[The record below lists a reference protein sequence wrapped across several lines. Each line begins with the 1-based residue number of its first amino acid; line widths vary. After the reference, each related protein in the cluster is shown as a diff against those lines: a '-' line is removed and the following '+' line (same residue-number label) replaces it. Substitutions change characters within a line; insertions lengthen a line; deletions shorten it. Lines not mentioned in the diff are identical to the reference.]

1 MKLGHMKSHDCHV
14 MLTQILPVAIRNL
27 MDKDIR
33 NTLID
38 LCDFFNQLCQKVVN
52 PEELDHMQDDIA
64 RILSNL
70 EMFFP
75 PSFFDVM
82 VHLTGLLVDE
92 VKYCGPVFLRNMY
105 PFERFM
111 GILKRFCRNRNHPE
125 ASILQVLHRIHET
138 KTYRFAPL
146 SPRGKAER

>member
-1 MKLGHMKSHDCHV
+1 MKLGHMKSHDFHV

-33 NTLID
+33 NTVIE
-38 LCDFFNQLCQKVVN
+38 LCDFFNQLRQKVVD

-75 PSFFDVM
+75 LSFFDVM
-82 VHLTGLLVDE
+82 VHLTMHLVDE
-92 VKYCGPVFLRNMY
+92 KKVLWSYVSLQHVSLRAVHGNT
-105 PFERFM
+105 
-111 GILKRFCRNRNHPE
+111 E
-125 ASILQVLHRIHET
+125 AL
-138 KTYRFAPL
+138 L
-146 SPRGKAER
+146 SKPKPYRGKHPTRLYRGGGG